1 MSISTFLNT
10 VILLGAL
17 QGFIVAGLLRSSAR
31 QKPEERVSRRLLAA
45 FILLIALCCLDVY
58 LEHQEWWNGST
69 VGSLLSALLPL
80 IMAMPLGPLAYFY
93 IRSLEEPEFRLTR
106 AERRHFYPVVI
117 DLLPHAAV
125 LVVVVLALLGFFR
138 KTHGVQGFG
147 VVYDD
152 YNQYADIPRWISFTI
167 YLVLGTRYLRRR
179 AGGRA
184 GASHEGGESMRS
196 DGMRRVVWAGTFMR
210 VLWAFDL
217 LWLAFNIPYE
227 LPRIGDILIDKFD
240 WYPLYIPLVV
250 MIYYLGVKG
259 YFISYRAAGDGDVLK
274 GLAPVVMIAE
284 EKKAVGIVIP
294 EEKVDQLVSM
304 LKRSMDEERLWLH
317 ADLNLGRLA
326 QHCGVAP
333 KLLSAVLNQHMDTTF
348 NDYVNGYRVR
358 AVKERMLQPA
368 SRALTIA
375 GLAYDCGF
383 NSLPTFQRAFK
394 TIAGMSP
401 KEYLAVRRMTDGHPS
416 QSGAGGAAARGGD
429 GAIVIKSGYE

>member
-31 QKPEERVSRRLLAA
+31 EKPGEGVSRRLLAA

-58 LEHQEWWNGST
+58 LEHQGWWNGSA

-106 AERRHFYPVVI
+106 ADRRHFYPVVI

-147 VVYDD
+147 VVYDE

-167 YLVLGTRYLRRR
+167 YLVLGTRYLK
-179 AGGRA
+179 GK
-184 GASHEGGESMRS
+184 SESMRC
-196 DGMRRVVWAGTFMR
+196 VWAGTFLR

-259 YFISYRAAGDGDVLK
+259 YFISYRAAGEGNVIKD
-274 GLAPVVMIAE
+274 LAPVVMIAE
-284 EKKAVGIVIP
+284 EKKAAGIVIP
-294 EEKVDQLVSM
+294 EEKVDQLVSK
-304 LKRSMDEERLWLH
+304 LRKCMDEERLWLH

-333 KLLSAVLNQHMDTTF
+333 KLMSAVLNQHMDTTF
-348 NDYVNGYRVR
+348 NDFLNGYRVR
-358 AVKERMLQPA
+358 AVMERMLLPA
-368 SRALTIA
+368 SRELTIA
-375 GLAYDCGF
+375 GLAYECGF

-401 KEYLAVRRMTDGHPS
+401 KEYLAVNVLVAE
-416 QSGAGGAAARGGD
+416 QL
-429 GAIVIKSGYE
+429 

>member
-1 MSISTFLNT
+1 MSVSTFLDT
-10 VILLGAL
+10 VILLGAF
-17 QGFIVAGLLRSSAR
+17 QGLIVAALLRSSAR
-31 QKPEERVSRRLLAA
+31 KRPGEGVSRRLLAT

-58 LEHQEWWNGST
+58 LEHQAWWNGST

-106 AERRHFYPVVI
+106 ADRRHFYPVVI

-125 LVVVVLALLGFFR
+125 LVIILLALLGFFR

-147 VVYDD
+147 VIYDY

-167 YLVLGTRYLRRR
+167 YLVLGTRYLK
-179 AGGRA
+179 GK
-184 GASHEGGESMRS
+184 SESMRC
-196 DGMRRVVWAGTFMR
+196 VWAGTFLR

-227 LPRIGDILIDKFD
+227 LPRIGDLLIDRFD

-259 YFISYRAAGDGDVLK
+259 YFISHRIPAAKTPAPAIPGDKLLQVVSTLK
-274 GLAPVVMIAE
+274 
-284 EKKAVGIVIP
+284 K
-294 EEKVDQLVSM
+294 SM
-304 LKRSMDEERLWLH
+304 EEERLWLQP
-317 ADLNLGRLA
+317 DLNLAKLA

-333 KLLSAVLNQHMDTTF
+333 KLLSAVLNQHMATTF
-348 NDYVNGYRVR
+348 NEFVNGYRVA
-358 AVKERMLQPA
+358 AVRERLLLPE
-368 SRALTIA
+368 SRELTIA
-375 GLAYDCGF
+375 GLAYECGF

-394 TIAGMSP
+394 ATAGMSP
-401 KEYLAVRRMTDGHPS
+401 KEYLAARVVAPVD
-416 QSGAGGAAARGGD
+416 AG
-429 GAIVIKSGYE
+429 

>member
-1 MSISTFLNT
+1 MSISTFLDT

-17 QGFIVAGLLRSSAR
+17 QGVIVAALLRSSAR
-31 QKPEERVSRRLLAA
+31 QKPEERVSRGLLAA
-45 FILLIALCCLDVY
+45 FILLISLCCLDVY

-93 IRSLEEPEFRLTR
+93 IRSLEEPDFRVTKAR
-106 AERRHFYPVVI
+106 RRHFYSVVV

-125 LVVVVLALLGFFR
+125 LVIVVLALLGFFR

-167 YLVLGTRYLRRR
+167 YLVLGQRYLKGRGVSVRR
-179 AGGRA
+179 
-184 GASHEGGESMRS
+184 S
-196 DGMRRVVWAGTFMR
+196 WAGTFLR

-227 LPRIGDILIDKFD
+227 LPRIGDMLLDRFD
-240 WYPLYIPLVV
+240 WYPLYIPMVV

-259 YFISYRAAGDGDVLK
+259 YFISYRIPVAKTAALTISGDK
-274 GLAPVVMIAE
+274 
-284 EKKAVGIVIP
+284 
-294 EEKVDQLVSM
+294 LVRVAAM
-304 LKRSMDEERLWLH
+304 LKKSMDEERLWLQ
-317 ADLNLGRLA
+317 ADLNLAGLA
-326 QHCGVAP
+326 KHCGVAP
-333 KLLSAVLNQHMDTTF
+333 KLLSAVLNQHMGTTF
-348 NDYVNGYRVR
+348 NEFVNGYRVA
-358 AVKERMLQPA
+358 AVRERLLLPK
-368 SRALTIA
+368 SRELTIA
-375 GLAYDCGF
+375 GLAYECGF

-401 KEYLAVRRMTDGHPS
+401 KEYLA
-416 QSGAGGAAARGGD
+416 AR
-429 GAIVIKSGYE
+429 ALATEQL